1 MKLTVVSRKQK
12 ASTAHAVT
20 IVGDRMGRGMI

>member
-20 IVGDRMGRGMI
+20 MSSDNMGRRMI